1 MRAPVLLPILFLI
14 LCPQLFAAEDA
25 LAIARHEESAERAKA
40 LNSKLERLEE
50 TMLSQQKTINGLRDE
65 IRRLEE
71 QLRAVSNSSKQT
83 VNQESIRTL
92 ANAVREV
99 DQKRISDNRNVLNR
113 VNEAVTEIQKILRD
127 RSTPPSVVK
136 ATPSPNAD
144 PMPART
150 NAAPRRA
157 AQSSFTVV
165 RQGESLPLLISRLN

>member
-1 MRAPVLLPILFLI
+1 
-14 LCPQLFAAEDA
+14 
-25 LAIARHEESAERAKA
+25 
-40 LNSKLERLEE
+40 E

-83 VNQESIRTL
+83 VNQESIQTL
-92 ANAVREV
+92 VNAVREV
-99 DQKRISDNRNVLNR
+99 EQKRISDNRNVLNR

-136 ATPSPNAD
+136 ATPPPNAD
-144 PMPART
+144 PMPVRT

-157 AQSSFTVV
+157 GQGSFTVV
-165 RQGESLPLLISRLN
+165 RQGENLPLLISRLNKQGIKITQKQVADANPEIKDWQKIKAGDKIRIVASR